1 MFSTN
6 LKRPLLAL
14 AVTAGLLAVAGPAS
28 AGTTNEPK
36 GSSFLDMSTT
46 ETLDLAVSIWAP
58 GDGSDFVA
66 GPASANIVYN
76 GHAGLGSAG
85 LKFDS
90 NEWAEAV
97 DKDLNQPDMGIR
109 EQPTQVNA
117 PHGLSIGSS
126 EVFELNTIRS
136 NGDGNDLDVAGPT
149 GLKFDSNE
157 WAEDIGFTA
166 PSEMDANAN
175 ASMPDVDDEVL
186 ASIYYEPDFF

>member
-1 MFSTN
+1 MFSN
-6 LKRPLLAL
+6 KLKRPALAL

-28 AGTTNEPK
+28 AATTHEPSPRAAMGTIEELMEFMDYT
-36 GSSFLDMSTT
+36 D
-46 ETLDLAVSIWAP
+46 DA
-58 GDGSDFVA
+58 
-66 GPASANIVYN
+66 
-76 GHAGLGSAG
+76 
-85 LKFDS
+85 
-90 NEWAEAV
+90 AV

-186 ASIYYEPDFF
+186 AGVNYEPDVFW

>member
-6 LKRPLLAL
+6 LNRPLLAL

-28 AGTTNEPK
+28 AQ
-36 GSSFLDMSTT
+36 
-46 ETLDLAVSIWAP
+46 I
-58 GDGSDFVA
+58 
-66 GPASANIVYN
+66 GPASMGVTTPHPGSKAPAN
-76 GHAGLGSAG
+76 ATG
-85 LKFDS
+85 LKSDTEITDYVRLS
-90 NEWAEAV
+90 TASDVDTLRMGVMDYTDAVV
-97 DKDLNQPDMGIR
+97 DKDLNQPDMGVR

-117 PHGLSIGSS
+117 PQGLSIGSS

-136 NGDGNDLDVAGPT
+136 NGDGSGQVAGPA

-157 WAEDIGFTA
+157 VAEDNGFTA
-166 PSEMDANAN
+166 PPEMDANAN